1 VVSREWHIQCSYWCS
16 TSSRQSRSNPNF
28 LGFEADARFCTP
40 VATPFGFNSLGWKYY
55 LIWASLSAS
64 IVPVVWLFYPETTG
78 LSMEEIDKVF
88 IETATPLTARR
99 DAVRAGAGA
108 SAGAA
113 RRLAMTGPVS
123 GAPGD
128 TDEEKGTVTEVER
141 V

>member
-1 VVSREWHIQCSYWCS
+1 
-16 TSSRQSRSNPNF
+16 
-28 LGFEADARFCTP
+28 
-40 VATPFGFNSLGWKYY
+40 
-55 LIWASLSAS
+55 
-64 IVPVVWLFYPETTG
+64 
-78 LSMEEIDKVF
+78 MEEIDKVF